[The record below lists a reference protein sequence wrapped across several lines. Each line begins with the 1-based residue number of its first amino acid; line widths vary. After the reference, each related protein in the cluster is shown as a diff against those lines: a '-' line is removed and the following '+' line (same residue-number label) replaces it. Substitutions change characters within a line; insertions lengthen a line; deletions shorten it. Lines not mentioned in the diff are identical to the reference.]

1 VGATTSLAFSLTRGS
16 QIKGA
21 VRDAATGKPLGDSIP
36 VVQSASGDTVAGL
49 TSSWYTTCDGTYTT
63 RGLPAGSYFVRT
75 RDWGAAL
82 WKTSD
87 HREQL
92 YDGVDCGTGCSNAG
106 GTVVAVDGTND
117 RTGVDFATMRWVR
130 RSDMNADRRSDILW
144 RHTSG
149 ASYVWMMDGLSLR
162 ASTYLAPISA
172 SWQVQAV
179 ADFDGDREADIL
191 WRHALGALYVWLM
204 DGVNLGP
211 GSTYLPPIGTN
222 WVIQALRDLDGDG
235 KSDILWRESSSGSTY
250 VWLMD
255 GATTRASGY
264 TTSQAGNDWTIQAPR

>member
-1 VGATTSLAFSLTRGS
+1 M
-16 QIKGA
+16 
-21 VRDAATGKPLGDSIP
+21 
-36 VVQSASGDTVAGL
+36 
-49 TSSWYTTCDGTYTT
+49 
-63 RGLPAGSYFVRT
+63 
-75 RDWGAAL
+75 

-191 WRHALGALYVWLM
+191 WREVASGTTYIWFMRGSTTFGQGFTGSQADNAWSIEAVDDFNGDGKADILWRHALGALYVWLM

-264 TTSQAGNDWTIQAPR
+264 TASQAGNDWTIQAPR